1 MLIKRKAAIEELKEL
16 FGDEFY
22 DYDLAVSYTHLGKTE
37 SYYLVRKNYFKV
49 ITVGTT
55 MRVMIP
61 SFEEWYA
68 NQSFYKKVR
77 CV

>member
-1 MLIKRKAAIEELKEL
+1 MEQPKKRTSMSVMEMGKLL
-16 FGDEFY
+16 G
-22 DYDLAVSYTHLGKTE
+22 LGKTE
-37 SYYLVRKNYFKV
+37 SYYLVRKKNYFKV

-68 NQSFYKKVR
+68 NQSFYKK
-77 CV
+77 